1 MNDKCE
7 SLIKKINSFLG
18 LKNEITR
25 KDIQETVDE
34 FCSNPFMLE
43 GHSPP
48 DNIEKIG
55 IIRQLESIH
64 QTTMGLGGTLK
75 DKTHTPWLDNKR
87 AKIDWY
93 YWERYRQ
100 LLIEKEFG
108 SQVINTTGMVTDEI
122 LDLLQNPK
130 NEGKWQRKGLV
141 FGQVQSGKT
150 ANYSALICKAFDSG
164 YKVVIVLAGLLNSLR
179 KQTQIR
185 ADEGII
191 GKNSSIIYSNLPL
204 SD

>member
-1 MNDKCE
+1 MNDKCD

-18 LKNEITR
+18 LKDEITR

-34 FCSNPFMLE
+34 FYNNAFILD
-43 GHSPP
+43 GHSPLN
-48 DNIEKIG
+48 DVEKRYVV
-55 IIRQLESIH
+55 RQLEAIH

-75 DKTHTPWLDNKR
+75 DKTYNPWLDNER

-93 YWERYRQ
+93 KWERYKQ
-100 LLIEKEFG
+100 LLVEKKFG
-108 SQVINTTGMVTDEI
+108 SQVIYKIGRVTDEI

-150 ANYSALICKAFDSG
+150 ANYSALIC
-164 YKVVIVLAGLLNSLR
+164 
-179 KQTQIR
+179 
-185 ADEGII
+185 
-191 GKNSSIIYSNLPL
+191 
-204 SD
+204 